1 MNVYIGEP
9 ISVEEQNS
17 YASDEEF
24 AKFLYEKTYALK
36 K

>member
-1 MNVYIGEP
+1 MDVYIGAP

-17 YASDEEF
+17 YTSDEEF